1 MSRGNGHSKAKR
13 QQAILQLV
21 VRESLGSQEEIR
33 SRLAYL
39 GIEATQSTISRD
51 IEELGLAR
59 VHSVEG
65 VRYVAQG
72 EPGSHG
78 PIALL
83 RHLLDE
89 FALSFVRADAGLLI
103 RTSPGAAAGP
113 GEGRGRPRGAPAG
126 GPSPG
131 ATTLQG
137 HARAGVGAG
146 PVGLLAGG
154 ASRRGRHHRR
164 RQHHPRPWP

>member
-21 VRESLGSQEEIR
+21 SRERLGSQGEILA
-33 SRLAYL
+33 RLSYL

-59 VHSVEG
+59 VHDPEG

-89 FALSFVRADAGLLI
+89 FALSFVKADAGLLI
-103 RTSPGAAAGP
+103 RTSPGAAAALA
-113 GEGRGRPRGAPAG
+113 EG
-126 GPSPG
+126 
-131 ATTLQG
+131 LD
-137 HARAGVGAG
+137 RAGLPDIAG
-146 PVGLLAGG
+146 TIAGDNTILVL
-154 ASRRGRHHRR
+154 GREGVKPARLESSLK
-164 RQHHPRPWP
+164 QITEAQT